1 MRSAR
6 SLTLLT
12 TGLVLG
18 LSLACGTDAG
28 LPGLGGGDKETPDPA
43 EKLRRQ
49 GDFLGAEGLLEV
61 RLAENPGDAEAFKIL
76 GDVKVSRAQ
85 KNRKKWVKNLK
96 DALDAYKSAVMEEP
110 TNCKYW
116 NRLAFAVAS
125 ASEDDQVKV
134 STAWLDELPLE
145 TGWFECPGG
154 SLAILEDN
162 RAPTDEQKARASQ
175 AMGGQAS
182 RYQLFAAT
190 KPDLVEGYKRINL
203 GELEWKAPRQVVEP
217 AEGLFFVILE
227 GPVQARVDKGEGSR
241 ELLGPEWMS
250 IVRVEDSSVVFRDTK
265 VRSKTRAQGVVKAGA
280 CPGTSWSLGNDGMP
294 LGYCVK
300 GPYNPKRSR
309 VYDPR
314 RLKVASPSHYD
325 QPTIEDAKV
334 DGSTI
339 VQGSV
344 SCTGGAVGRLFVEEA
359 TCSVEYYRASAI
371 HRIVPAAAG
380 LVAETQEEAER
391 MVDAYGMGAVYG
403 PALGKRLARGEYAEG
418 MPWPLWAQTR
428 LQDDLYTCTGR
439 RLLQRSWF
447 KEDTVEF
454 YCSVGRKHHHFRDFV
469 YLGAEVDSK

>member
-1 MRSAR
+1 MTSAR
-6 SLTLLT
+6 TLTLLI
-12 TGLVLG
+12 TGLVVG
-18 LSLACGTDAG
+18 LSLACGTDG
-28 LPGLGGGDKETPDPA
+28 GLGLGDEEKKPLDPA

-49 GDFLGAEGLLEV
+49 GDFLGAEDLLDV
-61 RLAENPGDAEAFKIL
+61 RIEQDPGDAEAYKIL

-96 DALDAYKSAVMEEP
+96 AALNAYKSAVKEEP

-134 STAWLDELPLE
+134 SREWLDELPLE

-154 SLAILEDN
+154 SLAIIEEN
-162 RAPTDEQKARASQ
+162 RLPTEEEKRAANQK
-175 AMGGQAS
+175 MGGQATQ
-182 RYQLFAAT
+182 YQILAAS
-190 KPDLVEGYKRINL
+190 KPDLVEGYKRVNVS
-203 GELEWKAPRQVVEP
+203 ELEWKAPRQDVEP
-217 AEGLFFVILE
+217 AEGRYFVVLE
-227 GPVQARVDKGEGSR
+227 GPVQARVDGGEGSR

-250 IVRVEDSSVVFRDTK
+250 IARVDGTNVVFRDTK

-280 CPGTSWSLGNDGMP
+280 CPGTSWSLGNDGVP
-294 LGYCVK
+294 LGYCVT

-309 VYDPR
+309 VYDTR
-314 RLKVASPSHYD
+314 RLKVASASHYD
-325 QPTIEDAKV
+325 QPTIEEAKV

-344 SCTGGAVGRLFVEEA
+344 KCTGGAVGRLFVEEA
-359 TCSVEYYRASAI
+359 TCAVEYYRASAL
-371 HRIVPAAAG
+371 HRVVPAAAG

-403 PALGKRLARGEYAEG
+403 PTLGKRLARGEYAEG

-428 LQDDLYTCTGR
+428 LQDDLRTCTGR

-447 KEDTVEF
+447 EEDSVEF
-454 YCSVGRKHHHFRDFV
+454 YCDVGRKHHHFRDFV
-469 YLGAEVDSK
+469 YLGVEVDSK